1 MKQTLFISYSW
12 TDSNTADEIDTIF
25 QPTGIFVKRDIRAIK
40 FKGSIKKYMSEIR
53 ETDFVLILI
62 SDSFIKSSNCM
73 YEMLELLKE
82 QDYQKKILPVLI
94 DGTKIFTPKEKIE
107 YIKYW
112 GDKYI
117 ELETDLKT
125 VNTTDAL
132 ELYKELKHIEN
143 IRSSIDE
150 FLGIIS
156 DENFLSFSKLKVQKF
171 KPIFDYIGVSDRF
184 LLKKLFSLGSIKTVE
199 EKEIELDK
207 IESEF
212 PNNSKVYAAKAI
224 NAFNEKKI
232 QNSIYFYRKSIELDP
247 TFATSYRI
255 RTHKYKSI

>member
-150 FLGIIS
+150 FLGII
-156 DENFLSFSKLKVQKF
+156 
-171 KPIFDYIGVSDRF
+171 
-184 LLKKLFSLGSIKTVE
+184 
-199 EKEIELDK
+199 
-207 IESEF
+207 
-212 PNNSKVYAAKAI
+212 
-224 NAFNEKKI
+224 
-232 QNSIYFYRKSIELDP
+232 
-247 TFATSYRI
+247 
-255 RTHKYKSI
+255 